1 MFTHLH
7 WHSSFSFLEAIGKP
21 KHIIAKTKA
30 LEMNAIA
37 ITDYNWMYGAVNFYL
52 WAWDESIKPIL
63 WSELGWVLD
72 INSVTNPKT
81 IGNIVLLAKNDLG
94 YHNLME
100 LVSFANQQW
109 IKFKPKIDISILK
122 EKAEGIIAI
131 IWWEESRLGKM
142 VLNWEPEDKIIEI
155 INMIKDILWNDNVFL
170 EMTAQNESTMSNVKK
185 INSQILF
192 FSKKTNIECVID
204 NNYFYPG
211 KEEKEAREMALAI
224 KDGYKMYDEMRRKPK
239 WEYHIMTEDEI
250 INIMTLNGYEDK
262 QINGWIN
269 NNNKIADSINVKI
282 QLGQYLFPN
291 YDNPEDVKELYD
303 QNKDQLVVEE

>member
-21 KHIIAKTKA
+21 KHIIARTKA

-52 WAWDESIKPIL
+52 WAWDEGIKPII

-109 IKFKPKIDISILK
+109 IKFKPKIDTSILK
-122 EKAEGIIAI
+122 EKSEWIIAI

-185 INSQILF
+185 INGQVLA

-239 WEYHIMTEDEI
+239 WEYHIMNEDEI
-250 INIMTLNGYEDK
+250 INIMTSNGYEDK
-262 QINGWIN
+262 QINGWID

-291 YDNPEDVKELYD
+291 YDNPEDVKELYE
-303 QNKDQLVVEE
+303 QYKDQLVVEE